1 MPRKMSDPRSG
12 SRWRLL
18 LGILCIGL
26 VILGGTISVAHSHPD
41 GDVSHADCALCV
53 AVHITVHP
61 TVAPVI
67 IPVTHVFAT
76 VHVAFPPARPQTL
89 FSFALYTRPPPAN
102 AHLS

>member
-1 MPRKMSDPRSG
+1 MSRQTSAPRNG
-12 SRWRLL
+12 SPWRLL

-26 VILGGTISVAHSHPD
+26 ILLGGTISVAHSHPD

-53 AVHITVHP
+53 AAHVTIQSTTTP
-61 TVAPVI
+61 AI
-67 IPVTHVFAT
+67 IPVATVFAT

-89 FSFALYTRPPPAN
+89 TSFALYTRPPPAN